1 VGVMSNH
8 FHLLIEEPDR
18 EIVQDLDAAT
28 ILKRIGFLY
37 DSGAVRTV
45 REELARAN
53 DAKNTRWEEEIL
65 DRYRGR
71 MGDLACFMKELKQR
85 FKAEDSRIKLKS
97 LYPSIHF

>member
-1 VGVMSNH
+1 MSNH

-53 DAKNTRWEEEIL
+53 DAKIP
-65 DRYRGR
+65 DG
-71 MGDLACFMKELKQR
+71 KK
-85 FKAEDSRIKLKS
+85 KS
-97 LYPSIHF
+97 STAIGAGWAIWRVL